1 MTNDQLSDCL
11 TRIRNAGMSRASK
24 CDVMN
29 TRMNRAVAEILVREG
44 YLKSLKEV
52 TVDTKPQLRLYLKFE
67 GGDLRK
73 PVIQG
78 LRRQSRPGL
87 RRYVSKGKLPRVMS
101 GFGTVI
107 LSTSK
112 GVLTGKEATAQNVG
126 GEYLCSVW

>member
-1 MTNDQLSDCL
+1 MTNDQLSDFL

-24 CDVMN
+24 VDVMN
-29 TRMNRAVAEILVREG
+29 TRMNRAVADILVREG
-44 YLKSLKEV
+44 FIKSVKEV
-52 TVDTKPQLRLYLKFE
+52 NVETKTALRLYLKFE

-78 LRRQSRPGL
+78 LKRQSRPGL
-87 RRYVSKGKLPRVMS
+87 RRYVSSDKLPRVMS

-112 GVLTGKEATAQNVG
+112 GVLTSKEASAQKVG
-126 GEYLCSVW
+126 GEYLCSIW

>member
-1 MTNDQLSDCL
+1 
-11 TRIRNAGMSRASK
+11 
-24 CDVMN
+24 
-29 TRMNRAVAEILVREG
+29 MNRAVAEILVREG

-52 TVDTKPQLRLYLKFE
+52 SVEQKPQLRLYLKFE
-67 GGDLRK
+67 GGDLKK

-87 RRYVSKGKLPRVMS
+87 RRYVSKTKLPRVMS

-112 GVLTGKEATAQNVG
+112 GVLTGKDAAAQNVG
-126 GEYLCSVW
+126 GEYLCSIW